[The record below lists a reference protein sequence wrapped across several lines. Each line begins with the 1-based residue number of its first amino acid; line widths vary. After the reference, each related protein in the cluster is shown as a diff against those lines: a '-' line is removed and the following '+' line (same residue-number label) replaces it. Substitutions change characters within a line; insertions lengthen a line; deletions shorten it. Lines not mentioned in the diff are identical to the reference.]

1 MKQLSHNAG
10 QCHASRQ
17 RDPQSSTRKSKDCAK
32 KAEVD
37 KCSQLLT
44 CIFTCSLT
52 HSLTHSFIHSLT
64 HSLTPSLL
72 PLHSSPTPHSTL
84 HLISPTS
91 FHAPSLTL
99 THALTPARPYFIQ
112 VPSLYAIHWTDAAY
126 FFLPSLVCFIP
137 TLLFKTSFPESACA
151 KGSSKKR
158 GGFFSI
164 LSRVGSH
171 EKCSGCAPLVRNV
184 HQGSKTRF
192 YVLQFCCPKMRHSR
206 TKRVSS
212 IKNSWFFVIL
222 SVPVQPSAAKRASS
236 VKSSMIFCDVQ
247 CLLRLGEKDLILK
260 LRQEDL
266 PSKAAS
272 RRCAF

>member
-1 MKQLSHNAG
+1 MFAISKQRDLLDRENRIIVGPHNATVKQLSHNAG

-137 TLLFKTSFPESACA
+137 TLFFKTIFPESACA
-151 KGSSKKR
+151 KGSSKA
-158 GGFFSI
+158 
-164 LSRVGSH
+164 LSHLRPSLLTSQV
-171 EKCSGCAPLVRNV
+171 
-184 HQGSKTRF
+184 F
-192 YVLQFCCPKMRHSR
+192 
-206 TKRVSS
+206 VS
-212 IKNSWFFVIL
+212 FL
-222 SVPVQPSAAKRASS
+222 S
-236 VKSSMIFCDVQ
+236 
-247 CLLRLGEKDLILK
+247 
-260 LRQEDL
+260 
-266 PSKAAS
+266 
-272 RRCAF
+272 

>member
-1 MKQLSHNAG
+1 MDATVKQLSHNAG

-17 RDPQSSTRKSKDCAK
+17 RDPQSSTRKSKDFAK

-37 KCSQLLT
+37 KCSQSANHA
-44 CIFTCSLT
+44 INYSHAFSLA
-52 HSLTHSFIHSLT
+52 
-64 HSLTPSLL
+64 HSLTPS
-72 PLHSSPTPHSTL
+72 TPHSTSS
-84 HLISPTS
+84 HLPDS
-91 FHAPSLTL
+91 
-99 THALTPARPYFIQ
+99 THPPTPARPYFIQ